1 MKRNYWPLLFIGIFS
16 FTLGMIIWT
25 VMSAIK
31 LPVNEDESFLK
42 SYQDVDANYNTIMIS
57 NQIFLKKYD
66 FNLNL
71 NQKTFGLTT
80 DDIKYSQRVLEK
92 KSLHKN
98 ILKYGLNDISLVIRD
113 KNTNEKKSVK
123 IALKV
128 TKSISNKFDIL
139 LTNDNFKNNEN
150 QYSSNFEISDK
161 NNWNITGT
169 FEVEGIT
176 GSIFIKTNAI

>member
-25 VMSAIK
+25 VMSAVK
-31 LPVNEDESFLK
+31 LPVNEDESFLRT
-42 SYQDVDANYNTIMIS
+42 YQDVDENYNTIMIS
-57 NQIFLKKYD
+57 NQVFLKKYN
-66 FNLNL
+66 FSLNV
-71 NQKTFGLTT
+71 NKKTFPLTT
-80 DDIKYSQRVLEK
+80 EDIKYSQRVLEK
-92 KSLHKN
+92 KSEHKN
-98 ILKYGLNDISLVIRD
+98 ILKYGLNDISLIVSD

-139 LTNDNFKNNEN
+139 LNNKDFKNKDML
-150 QYSSNFEISDK
+150 YTSTFEISDK

-169 FEVEGIT
+169 FEVDGIT
-176 GSIFIKTNAI
+176 GSVFIKTNAI

>member
-31 LPVNEDESFLK
+31 LPVNEDKSFLK
-42 SYQDVDANYNTIMIS
+42 SYQDVDANYNAIMIS
-57 NQIFLKKYD
+57 NQVFLNKYD
-66 FNLNL
+66 FNLNI
-71 NQKTFGLTT
+71 NKKTFGLTT

-92 KSLHKN
+92 KSQHKD
-98 ILKYGLNDISLVIRD
+98 ILKYGLNDISLIVRD

-139 LTNDNFKNNEN
+139 LTNENFKNNEN
-150 QYSSNFEISDK
+150 LYSSNFELSDK

-169 FEVEGIT
+169 FEVDGIT